1 MKKYKIANDLVP
13 MINKIKI
20 PTKKKKTYKTIIF
33 ELETNS
39 SQEFIINISF

>member
-20 PTKKKKTYKTIIF
+20 PTKKKKPIKLLYLNWKLTHHKN
-33 ELETNS
+33 L
-39 SQEFIINISF
+39 